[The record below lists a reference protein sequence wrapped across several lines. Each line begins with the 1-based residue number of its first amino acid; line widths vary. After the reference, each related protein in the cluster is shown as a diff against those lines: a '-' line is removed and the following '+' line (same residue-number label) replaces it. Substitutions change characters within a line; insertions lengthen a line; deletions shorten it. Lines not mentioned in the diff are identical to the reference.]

1 MKKAFLLLITASL
14 FFFTSCEDSIKL
26 EDVRV
31 DLNGSWVRT
40 AIFDG
45 DSVVDQ
51 RDSITYMIDVDM
63 RKRVKSYLATFRRF
77 VMPDDEIATFAN
89 GVLTMPAGKT
99 WADNIKDE
107 LHISGFF
114 IDKDG
119 EIRISDNM
127 KIDKTQP
134 ARLECISTDKVKV
147 YNLQDNWERENLS
160 GVYERVKEVK

>member
-1 MKKAFLLLITASL
+1 MKKALLLLITAAL
-14 FFFTSCEDSIKL
+14 FFTSCEDSIKL
-26 EDVRV
+26 DDVRI
-31 DLNGSWVRT
+31 DLNGSWTRT

-63 RKRVKSYLATFRRF
+63 KKRARTYLATFRRWLL
-77 VMPDDEIATFAN
+77 PDDVTAAFAN
-89 GVLTMPAGKT
+89 GVLTMPSGRT
-99 WADNIKDE
+99 WTDGIDE

-119 EIRISDNM
+119 EINISDRM

-134 ARLECISTDKVKV
+134 ARLECVSTDKVKI
-147 YNLQDNWERENLS
+147 YNLQDNWERDNLS